1 MLLLNNCTLF
11 KRLIGLKWILKNAL
25 KYCSLSSTTMSS
37 RSLPLQTKIAQRLVS
52 CYNFMIFR
60 KILGHLYTIAEQCE
74 KNLMPVYNLAPL
86 WGPNI
91 LIVDGQVSAFL
102 FNFRTARPLFCPSYA
117 PHPILMFCVLPPFD
131 QHYRP
136 IISPTE
142 VG

>member
-52 CYNFMIFR
+52 YYNFMIFR

-91 LIVDGQVSAFL
+91 LIVDGQVSAFYSIL
-102 FNFRTARPLFCPSYA
+102 EPRVPFFALLMP
-117 PHPILMFCVLPPFD
+117 PIPFLCFAF
-131 QHYRP
+131 YRLLTNITDLSFP
-136 IISPTE
+136 QQR
-142 VG
+142 